1 MMQFDSQC
9 PVCGETSFNEYSV
22 LWPELIDTW
31 GLTLEEISYINRQQ
45 GFHCTGC
52 GNNLRSMGLAA
63 AITKEIQFDGN
74 LSAFGTSG
82 SDISLLEI
90 NHAGGLTPYLCN
102 LNRHRLI
109 EYPEYDMQ
117 HLQIESNSFD
127 IVIHSDT
134 LEHVPNAVAAL
145 AECKRVLKENG
156 KCIFT
161 VPITVDRTTRSRNG
175 LPASYHGQSGVLAN
189 DQVVHTE
196 FGMDVWKT
204 IIQAGFQNCKIFSYE
219 YPAAIVI
226 IAD

>member
-1 MMQFDSQC
+1 M
-9 PVCGETSFNEYSV
+9 
-22 LWPELIDTW
+22 
-31 GLTLEEISYINRQQ
+31 
-45 GFHCTGC
+45 
-52 GNNLRSMGLAA
+52 
-63 AITKEIQFDGN
+63 
-74 LSAFGTSG
+74 SG
-82 SDISLLEI
+82 SKLSLLEI
-90 NHAGGLTPYLCN
+90 NHAGRLTPYLCN
-102 LNRHRLI
+102 MNQHRLI

-117 HLQIESNSFD
+117 HLQIESGSFD

-145 AECKRVLKENG
+145 TECKRVLKENG

-161 VPITVDRTTRSRNG
+161 VPVTVDRITCSRTG

-189 DQVVHTE
+189 DQLVHTE

-219 YPAAIVI
+219 YPAALVI